1 MTKPLSPAV
10 KAARAE
16 ARLRTHLELSTT
28 EDLDA
33 GFELLAP
40 GETLLYWR
48 GESLARE
55 CQDWQKDGPLLP
67 KESRVAK
74 LRRVRDWA
82 AGLQASK
89 LGLLTQKK
97 DGDTFDYRITKQK
110 GPTRWHDR
118 SSCIN

>member
-1 MTKPLSPAV
+1 MTKPLSLAV

-16 ARLRTHLELSTT
+16 ARLLARLDTPVELDASF
-28 EDLDA
+28 EDLS
-33 GFELLAP
+33 P
-40 GETLLYWR
+40 GAALVYWR

-67 KESRVAK
+67 TEGRVAK

-97 DGDTFDYRITKQK
+97 DGDIYDYRITKQK
-110 GPTRWHDR
+110 GPMRWQPRH
-118 SSCIN
+118 I